1 MLIFFFLILGSNK
14 EGKKESAMMAVASTS
29 AASAS
34 ESCET
39 QAEPQAETSELEHL
53 GPEFA
58 FPTAGNLY

>member
-1 MLIFFFLILGSNK
+1 
-14 EGKKESAMMAVASTS
+14 MMAVASTS
-29 AASAS
+29 TASAS